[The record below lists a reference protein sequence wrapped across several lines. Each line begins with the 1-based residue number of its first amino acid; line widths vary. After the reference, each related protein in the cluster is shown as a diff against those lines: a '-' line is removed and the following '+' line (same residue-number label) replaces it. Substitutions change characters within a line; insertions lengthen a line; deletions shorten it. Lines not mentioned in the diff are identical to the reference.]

1 MEYDSC
7 SKSELEEIVCKF
19 IKNKRLSK
27 EQTNNI
33 YFLLQDDIR
42 DNNIPNKY
50 YWRTDKNLTFD
61 FNINLEH
68 VSVKTLISILVAAD
82 YQFT

>member
-1 MEYDSC
+1 MDELC
-7 SKSELEEIVCKF
+7 SKAELEEIVCKF

-27 EQTNNI
+27 EQSNEI

-42 DNNIPNKY
+42 DNAIPSNY

-61 FNINLEH
+61 FSINLEY
-68 VSVKTLISILVAAD
+68 VSVETLISILTVAE
-82 YQFT
+82 YRF